1 MEIKMIKKELIGKI
15 IKQVLIYVNQYDEVD
30 AEECYKD
37 EEGSELWE
45 AIDKILSDAVYTT
58 DETEGKE

>member
-37 EEGSELWE
+37 EEGSEFWE